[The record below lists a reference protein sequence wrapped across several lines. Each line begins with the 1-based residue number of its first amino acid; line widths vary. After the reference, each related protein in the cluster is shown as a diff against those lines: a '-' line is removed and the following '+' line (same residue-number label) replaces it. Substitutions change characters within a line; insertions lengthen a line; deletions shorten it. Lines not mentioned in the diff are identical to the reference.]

1 MKSKNTFKKF
11 ITCMLIAAIAI
22 TGISLESVTTANAA
36 TTASY
41 VQKWGTVTMK
51 PGDTKKVIVTDND
64 GNDITTKYKWTS
76 SDKNIVKV
84 NMDFVSQSDLT
95 ECLELIA
102 AGSGTVTL
110 TGKAVSVLEDITTI
124 QLTVTVKM
132 AGPTAKQKKCK
143 HKFTVTKKATCERA
157 GVKTCKKCK
166 LQKSIKRTD
175 HKYVN
180 TTIKTTEY
188 DGWEL
193 VLMCTGCDCTT
204 DDEITKCY
212 EAMDKGI
219 NCDKTC
225 NYTVILSTRKLD
237 HVNYPFHYDKVIYA
251 EDFGETEFGTKLSED
266 WSGPASDELRSLM
279 AEHHLSTKMKHY
291 AYTDFEYYYG
301 EHEVTKTLKVC
312 KYCNKEK

>member
-51 PGDTKKVIVTDND
+51 PGDTKKVIVTDFD

-110 TGKAVSVLEDITTI
+110 TGKAVSLLEDITTI

-132 AGPTAKQKKCK
+132 SGPTAKQKKCK

-188 DGWEL
+188 DGYEYI
-193 VLMCTGCDCTT
+193 VMCSGCDC
-204 DDEITKCY
+204 ENGFVCP
-212 EAMDKGI
+212 G
-219 NCDKTC
+219 NCSTSCD
-225 NYTVILSTRKLD
+225 YTVVVTTKERGNVID
-237 HVNYPFHYDKVIYA
+237 YPFHYDEVLYV
-251 EDFGETEFGTKLSED
+251 EDYGGIGLDYSTWNDAILEATHIIVWHGMYDLKSDMHGAWTDSE
-266 WSGPASDELRSLM
+266 WA
-279 AEHHLSTKMKHY
+279 
-291 AYTDFEYYYG
+291 YG
-301 EHEVTKTLKVC
+301 EHEVTKTIKVC

>member
-1 MKSKNTFKKF
+1 MKSKNTLKKF

-51 PGDTKKVIVTDND
+51 PGDTKKVIVTDFD

-188 DGWEL
+188 DGYEYI
-193 VLMCTGCDCTT
+193 VMCSGCDCPPFECPGDNCPTSCDFTVVVTT
-204 DDEITKCY
+204 KERGD
-212 EAMDKGI
+212 
-219 NCDKTC
+219 
-225 NYTVILSTRKLD
+225 VID
-237 HVNYPFHYDKVIYA
+237 YPFHYDEVLYVEDYGGAGLDYRTWNDAIEEA
-251 EDFGETEFGTKLSED
+251 EGIIMWHGMIDLK
-266 WSGPASDELRSLM
+266 SD
-279 AEHHLSTKMKHY
+279 KHG
-291 AYTDFEYYYG
+291 AWTDFEWAYG
-301 EHEVTKTLKVC
+301 KHEVTKTLKVC

>member
-1 MKSKNTFKKF
+1 
-11 ITCMLIAAIAI
+11 MLIATIAL
-22 TGISLESVTTANAA
+22 TGISLDTTATANAA

-51 PGDTKKVIVTDND
+51 PGDTKKVIVTDYD

-76 SDKNIVKV
+76 SDKSIVKV

-110 TGKAVSVLEDITTI
+110 TGKAVSILEDITTI

-132 AGPTAKQKKCK
+132 AGPTAKQQKCK
-143 HKFTVTKKATCERA
+143 HKFVVSKKATCERA

-166 LQKSIKRTD
+166 LQKSIKRVD

-188 DGWEL
+188 DKWEYI
-193 VLMCTGCDCTT
+193 VQCSGCDCENLAVCPSSETGIACDTACEFAVVITT
-204 DDEITKCY
+204 KENN
-212 EAMDKGI
+212 G
-219 NCDKTC
+219 
-225 NYTVILSTRKLD
+225 VI
-237 HVNYPFHYDKVIYA
+237 HFPYHYDKVLYL
-251 EDFGETEFGTKLSED
+251 EDFDPERPLGQAVERAAFILRTEHANAQRIPD
-266 WSGPASDELRSLM
+266 M
-279 AEHHLSTKMKHY
+279 HC
-291 AYTDFEYYYG
+291 AYCDFEWEYDG
-301 EHEVTKTLKVC
+301 HEVTKTVKVC
-312 KYCNKEK
+312 KYCGKEK

>member
-51 PGDTKKVIVTDND
+51 PGDTKKVIVTDFD

-110 TGKAVSVLEDITTI
+110 TGKAVSLLEDITTI

-157 GVKTCKKCK
+157 GIKTCKKCK

-188 DGWEL
+188 DGYEYI
-193 VLMCTGCDCTT
+193 VMCSGCDCENKAVCPGNCPTSCDFTVVVTT
-204 DDEITKCY
+204 KER
-212 EAMDKGI
+212 G
-219 NCDKTC
+219 N
-225 NYTVILSTRKLD
+225 VID
-237 HVNYPFHYDKVIYA
+237 YPFHYDRVLYVEDYGGAGLDYRTWNDAIEEAEGFIISHAMFDLKSDMHGA
-251 EDFGETEFGTKLSED
+251 WEDFE
-266 WSGPASDELRSLM
+266 WA
-279 AEHHLSTKMKHY
+279 
-291 AYTDFEYYYG
+291 YG

>member
-1 MKSKNTFKKF
+1 MKNTFKKL

-22 TGISLESVTTANAA
+22 TGVSLESVTTANAA

-51 PGDTKKVIVTDND
+51 PGDTKKVIVTDYD

-76 SDKNIVKV
+76 SDKSIVKV

-110 TGKAVSVLEDITTI
+110 TGKAVSILEDITTI

-132 AGPTAKQKKCK
+132 AGPTAKQQKCK
-143 HKFTVTKKATCERA
+143 HKFVVTKKATCERA

-166 LQKSIKRTD
+166 LQKSIKRVD

-188 DGWEL
+188 DGYEYI
-193 VLMCTGCDCTT
+193 VQCSGCDCENFAVCPSSKTGIACDTHCNFTVVITT
-204 DDEITKCY
+204 KER
-212 EAMDKGI
+212 GG
-219 NCDKTC
+219 
-225 NYTVILSTRKLD
+225 VID
-237 HVNYPFHYDKVIYA
+237 FPYHYDKVLYL
-251 EDFGETEFGTKLSED
+251 EDFDPERPL
-266 WSGPASDELRSLM
+266 ASAVEEADALVFQHSNDQRNPNM
-279 AEHHLSTKMKHY
+279 HR
-291 AYTDFEYYYG
+291 AYTDFEWEYG
-301 EHEVTKTLKVC
+301 EHEVTKTVKVC
-312 KYCNKEK
+312 KYCGKEK

>member
-1 MKSKNTFKKF
+1 MKKSFKHIIPMVLISAIL
-11 ITCMLIAAIAI
+11 ITSII
-22 TGISLESVTTANAA
+22 TGSTATANAA

-51 PGDTKKVIVTDND
+51 PGDTKKVIVTDFD

-76 SDKNIVKV
+76 SDKSIVKV

-110 TGKAVSVLEDITTI
+110 TGKAVSILEDITTI

-132 AGPTAKQKKCK
+132 TGPTAKQQKCK
-143 HKFTVTKKATCERA
+143 HKFVVSKKATCERA

-166 LQKSIKRTD
+166 LQKSIKRVD

-188 DGWEL
+188 DGYEYI
-193 VLMCTGCDCTT
+193 VMCSGCDCPPFECDGGICPTSCDFTVVVTT
-204 DDEITKCY
+204 KERGD
-212 EAMDKGI
+212 
-219 NCDKTC
+219 
-225 NYTVILSTRKLD
+225 VID
-237 HVNYPFHYDKVIYA
+237 YPFHYDRVLYVEDHGGTGLDYRTWNDAIEEATDIILWHAMYDLKSTKHGA
-251 EDFGETEFGTKLSED
+251 WEDFE
-266 WSGPASDELRSLM
+266 WA
-279 AEHHLSTKMKHY
+279 
-291 AYTDFEYYYG
+291 YG
-301 EHEVTKTLKVC
+301 EHEVTKTVKMC
-312 KYCNKEK
+312 KYCGKEK

>member
-1 MKSKNTFKKF
+1 MKNTFKKL

-22 TGISLESVTTANAA
+22 TGVSLESVTTANAA

-51 PGDTKKVIVTDND
+51 PGDTKKVIVTDYD

-76 SDKNIVKV
+76 SDKSIVKV

-110 TGKAVSVLEDITTI
+110 TGKAVSILEDITTI
-124 QLTVTVKM
+124 QLAVTVKM
-132 AGPTAKQKKCK
+132 AGPTAKQQKCK
-143 HKFTVTKKATCERA
+143 HKFVVSKKATCERA

-166 LQKSIKRTD
+166 LQKSIKRVD

-188 DGWEL
+188 DGYEYI
-193 VLMCTGCDCTT
+193 VQCSGCDCENFAVCPSSKTGIACDTSCDFTVVITT
-204 DDEITKCY
+204 KER
-212 EAMDKGI
+212 GG
-219 NCDKTC
+219 
-225 NYTVILSTRKLD
+225 VID
-237 HVNYPFHYDKVIYA
+237 FPYHYDKVLYL
-251 EDFGETEFGTKLSED
+251 EDFDPERPLGQAVEEADALVFQHSND
-266 WSGPASDELRSLM
+266 QRNPNMHR
-279 AEHHLSTKMKHY
+279 
-291 AYTDFEYYYG
+291 AYTDFEWEYG
-301 EHEVTKTLKVC
+301 PHEVTKTVKMC
-312 KYCNKEK
+312 KYCGKEK

>member
-110 TGKAVSVLEDITTI
+110 TGKAVSLLEDITTI
-124 QLTVTVKM
+124 QLTVTVKI
-132 AGPTAKQKKCK
+132 ASPTAKQKKCK

-180 TTIKTTEY
+180 TTVKTTEC
-188 DGWEL
+188 DGYEYI
-193 VLMCTGCDCTT
+193 VMCSCCDCPPFECPGDNCPTSCDFTVVVTT
-204 DDEITKCY
+204 KER
-212 EAMDKGI
+212 G
-219 NCDKTC
+219 N
-225 NYTVILSTRKLD
+225 VID
-237 HVNYPFHYDKVIYA
+237 YPFHYDKVVYV
-251 EDFGETEFGTKLSED
+251 EDHGGAGLDYKTWNDAIQEAVFETADHDG
-266 WSGPASDELRSLM
+266 SGHA
-279 AEHHLSTKMKHY
+279 
-291 AYTDFEYYYG
+291 AYTDSEWAYG

-312 KYCNKEK
+312 KYCGKEK

>member
-1 MKSKNTFKKF
+1 MKSKNTLKKF
-11 ITCMLIAAIAI
+11 ITCMLIAAITI

-76 SDKNIVKV
+76 SDKNIVKI

-110 TGKAVSVLEDITTI
+110 TGKAVSLLEDITTI

-188 DGWEL
+188 DGYEYI
-193 VLMCTGCDCTT
+193 VKCSGCDCPPFECPGSIPGGICPTDCDFTVVVTT
-204 DDEITKCY
+204 KER
-212 EAMDKGI
+212 G
-219 NCDKTC
+219 N
-225 NYTVILSTRKLD
+225 VID
-237 HVNYPFHYDKVIYA
+237 YPFHYDKVVYVEDHGGAGLDYRTWDDAIYEA
-251 EDFGETEFGTKLSED
+251 TLETADHGVNGLRPDQNPNNHAAYEDFE
-266 WSGPASDELRSLM
+266 W
-279 AEHHLSTKMKHY
+279 
-291 AYTDFEYYYG
+291 AYG
-301 EHEVTKTLKVC
+301 KHEVTKTLKVC

>member
-1 MKSKNTFKKF
+1 MKKSFKHIISMVLISAIL
-11 ITCMLIAAIAI
+11 ITSTI
-22 TGISLESVTTANAA
+22 TGSTATANAA

-51 PGDTKKVIVTDND
+51 PGDTKKVIVTDYD

-76 SDKNIVKV
+76 SDKSIVKV

-110 TGKAVSVLEDITTI
+110 TGKAVSILEDITTI

-132 AGPTAKQKKCK
+132 TGPTAKQQKCK
-143 HKFTVTKKATCERA
+143 HKFVVSKKPTCERT

-166 LQKSIKRTD
+166 LQKSIKRVD

-188 DGWEL
+188 DGWEYI
-193 VLMCTGCDCTT
+193 VQCSGCDCENFAVCPSSKTGIACDTSCDFTVVITT
-204 DDEITKCY
+204 KENN
-212 EAMDKGI
+212 G
-219 NCDKTC
+219 
-225 NYTVILSTRKLD
+225 VI
-237 HVNYPFHYDKVIYA
+237 HYPYSYDKVLYL
-251 EDFGETEFGTKLSED
+251 EDFDPANPLASAVEEAAFIIRTEHANAQRIHD
-266 WSGPASDELRSLM
+266 M
-279 AEHHLSTKMKHY
+279 HC
-291 AYTDFEYYYG
+291 AYTDFEWEYDG
-301 EHEVTKTLKVC
+301 HEVTKTVKVC
-312 KYCNKEK
+312 KYCGKEK

>member
-1 MKSKNTFKKF
+1 MKKSFKHIIPMVLISAIL
-11 ITCMLIAAIAI
+11 ITSII
-22 TGISLESVTTANAA
+22 TGSTATANAA

-51 PGDTKKVIVTDND
+51 PGDTKKVIVTDFD

-76 SDKNIVKV
+76 SDKSIVKV
-84 NMDFVSQSDLT
+84 NMDFVSQSDFT

-102 AGSGTVTL
+102 ADSGTVTL
-110 TGKAVSVLEDITTI
+110 TGKAVSILEDITTI

-132 AGPTAKQKKCK
+132 AGPTAKQKNCK

-180 TTIKTTEY
+180 STVKTTEY
-188 DGWEL
+188 DGYEYII
-193 VLMCTGCDCTT
+193 MCSCCDCPPFECPGDNCPTSCDFTVVVTT
-204 DDEITKCY
+204 KER
-212 EAMDKGI
+212 G
-219 NCDKTC
+219 N
-225 NYTVILSTRKLD
+225 VID
-237 HVNYPFHYDKVIYA
+237 YPFHYDKVVYV
-251 EDFGETEFGTKLSED
+251 EDHGGAGLDYRTWNDAIQEAVFETADHDG
-266 WSGPASDELRSLM
+266 SGHA
-279 AEHHLSTKMKHY
+279 
-291 AYTDFEYYYG
+291 AYTDSEWAYG

>member
-1 MKSKNTFKKF
+1 MKNTFKKF
-11 ITCMLIAAIAI
+11 ITCMLIAAITI

-110 TGKAVSVLEDITTI
+110 TGKAVSLLEDITTI

-132 AGPTAKQKKCK
+132 TGPTAKQKKCK

-188 DGWEL
+188 DGYEYI
-193 VLMCTGCDCTT
+193 VKCSGCDCPPFECPGSIQGGICPTDCDFTVVVTT
-204 DDEITKCY
+204 KER
-212 EAMDKGI
+212 G
-219 NCDKTC
+219 N
-225 NYTVILSTRKLD
+225 VID
-237 HVNYPFHYDKVIYA
+237 YPFHYDEVLYVEDYGGAGFDYSTWDDTILEATHIIVWHGMYDLKSDNHCA
-251 EDFGETEFGTKLSED
+251 WEDFE
-266 WSGPASDELRSLM
+266 WA
-279 AEHHLSTKMKHY
+279 
-291 AYTDFEYYYG
+291 YG
-301 EHEVTKTLKVC
+301 EREVTKTLKVC

>member
-1 MKSKNTFKKF
+1 MKSKNTWKKF

-143 HKFTVTKKATCERA
+143 HKFVVTKKATCERA

-180 TTIKTTEY
+180 TTIKTAEY
-188 DGWEL
+188 DGYEYI
-193 VLMCTGCDCTT
+193 VMCSGCDCENKAVCPGDNCPTACDFTVVVTT
-204 DDEITKCY
+204 KER
-212 EAMDKGI
+212 GG
-219 NCDKTC
+219 
-225 NYTVILSTRKLD
+225 VID
-237 HVNYPFHYDKVIYA
+237 YPYHYDKVVYVEDHGGAGLDYYTWDDAIYEA
-251 EDFGETEFGTKLSED
+251 TLETADHGVNGLRPDQNPNMHAAYEDFE
-266 WSGPASDELRSLM
+266 W
-279 AEHHLSTKMKHY
+279 
-291 AYTDFEYYYG
+291 AYG
-301 EHEVTKTLKVC
+301 KHEVTKTLKVC